1 MTGPGGLRRFVP
13 GPAGGAAPR
22 TSPEVAAPRTSAE
35 GGGPDL
41 ASVLPGAPAV
51 VLDRIRAN
59 QAARPD
65 EACEMC
71 AAEILAEHSH
81 VADLEKSSL
90 LCVCR
95 PCYLLFDRPEAGGG
109 RYRKVP
115 DRYLHD
121 PSRPMSAAEW
131 DELEIPVGLAFFLH
145 SSQAGEVAGF
155 YPSPA
160 GVTECRLD
168 LSAWARIAQAHPL
181 LAAIEPD
188 VEAALITRSDKTSV
202 VEHFVVPIDT
212 CYELAGR
219 MRMLWKGFD
228 GGTEAQQSIAEFLD
242 GVRAR
247 AQAFSQEP
255 A

>member
-1 MTGPGGLRRFVP
+1 VTGPGGLRRFVP
-13 GPAGGAAPR
+13 GPEAGTAPR
-22 TSPEVAAPRTSAE
+22 TSPEATAPRTSPE
-35 GGGPDL
+35 GGGQDL

-71 AAEILAEHSH
+71 AAEIPAEHGH

-121 PSRPMSAAEW
+121 PSRPMSTAEW

-145 SSQAGEVAGF
+145 SSQVGEVAGF

-228 GGTEAQQSIAEFLD
+228 GGTEARQSIAEFLG

-247 AQAFSQEP
+247 AQAFSREP

>member
-1 MTGPGGLRRFVP
+1 MGLRRFVP
-13 GPAGGAAPR
+13 SAEPASPGQAKPGPAGPGQGAKAASAGVPTAP
-22 TSPEVAAPRTSAE
+22 
-35 GGGPDL
+35 L
-41 ASVLPGAPAV
+41 LPGAPAA
-51 VLDRIRAN
+51 VLDKIRATA
-59 QAARPD
+59 AARPD

-71 AAEILAEHSH
+71 LAEILPDHSH

-95 PCYLLFDRPEAGGG
+95 PCYLLFENPQAGGG
-109 RYRKVP
+109 RYRRVP

-121 PSRPMSAAEW
+121 PSRPMAANEW

-145 SSQAGEVAGF
+145 STQAGEVVGF

-168 LSAWARIAQAHPL
+168 LSAWQRIAHAHPL
-181 LAAIEPD
+181 LDAIEPD
-188 VEAALITRSDKTSV
+188 VEAALITRTDKTNV
-202 VEHFVVPIDT
+202 IEHFVVPIDT

-228 GGTEAQQSIAEFLD
+228 GGTEAQQSIAEFL
-242 GVRAR
+242 GNVRSR
-247 AQAFSQEP
+247 AAVFSQEP
-255 A
+255 S

>member
-1 MTGPGGLRRFVP
+1 MTGPAGLRRFVP
-13 GPAGGAAPR
+13 SAQPATTEPVQPAA
-22 TSPEVAAPRTSAE
+22 AAVPTA
-35 GGGPDL
+35 PM
-41 ASVLPGAPAV
+41 LPGAPAV
-51 VLDRIRAN
+51 VLDKIRATA
-59 QAARPD
+59 AARPD

-71 AAEILAEHSH
+71 TAEILPDHSH

-95 PCYLLFDRPEAGGG
+95 PCYLLFENPQAGGG
-109 RYRKVP
+109 RYRRVP

-121 PSRPMSAAEW
+121 PSRPMAANEW

-145 SSQAGEVAGF
+145 STQAGEVVGF

-168 LSAWARIAQAHPL
+168 LSAWERIAQAHPL
-181 LAAIEPD
+181 LDAIAPD
-188 VEAALITRSDKTSV
+188 VEAALITRNDKTNV
-202 VEHFVVPIDT
+202 IEHFVVPIDT

-228 GGTEAQQSIAEFLD
+228 GGTEAQQSIAEFL
-242 GVRAR
+242 GKVRSR
-247 AQAFSQEP
+247 ASAFTQEP
-255 A
+255 SRHG

>member
-1 MTGPGGLRRFVP
+1 VTSPGGLRRFVP
-13 GPAGGAAPR
+13 TAQPAAATAQPA
-22 TSPEVAAPRTSAE
+22 PAPAATATATATA
-35 GGGPDL
+35 DM
-41 ASVLPGAPAV
+41 LPGAPAA
-51 VLDRIRAN
+51 VLDKIRATT
-59 QAARPD
+59 AARPD

-71 AAEILAEHSH
+71 LAEIVPDHSH

-95 PCYLLFDRPEAGGG
+95 PCYLLFENPQAGGG
-109 RYRKVP
+109 RYRRVP
-115 DRYLHD
+115 DRYLYD
-121 PSRPMSAAEW
+121 PSLPMASNEW
-131 DELEIPVGLAFFLH
+131 DELEIPVGLAFFLY
-145 SSQAGEVAGF
+145 STQAGEVVGF

-168 LSAWARIAQAHPL
+168 LSAWERIAQAHPL
-181 LAAIEPD
+181 LAAIAPD
-188 VEAALITRSDKTSV
+188 VEAALIARTDKTNV

-242 GVRAR
+242 NVRSLAKV
-247 AQAFSQEP
+247 FTQES

>member
-1 MTGPGGLRRFVP
+1 MSGPGGLRRFVP

-22 TSPEVAAPRTSAE
+22 VTPE
-35 GGGPDL
+35 GGVPSSTPEGSTPNL

-71 AAEILAEHSH
+71 TAEILPDHSH

-95 PCYLLFDRPEAGGG
+95 PCYLLFERPDAGGG
-109 RYRKVP
+109 RYRRVP
-115 DRYLHD
+115 DRYLRD

-131 DELEIPVGLAFFLH
+131 DELEIPVGLAFFLY
-145 SSQAGEVAGF
+145 SSQAGEVVGF

-168 LSAWARIAQAHPL
+168 LSAWERIAQAHPM
-181 LAAIEPD
+181 LAAIDPD
-188 VEAALITRSDKTSV
+188 VEAALITRTDKTSV

-247 AQAFSQEP
+247 AQIFSQEP
-255 A
+255 S